1 MGCNESEKTLP
12 PGGAAPWGCWARSGG
27 GGVYLGAELGSLIT
41 PSIMAALNKRTGD
54 EMRFHLHCCRFD
66 PPRLFEGDTVGGQE
80 HTGGGRQGPEGPE
93 VANGGPPRGTT
104 KDREKDGEGGRG
116 STSQLNLT
124 ISLPGESNP
133 LSLLSTFH
141 SELNQL
147 AGQTICDQEPGG
159 GGPTFKR
166 TVRVGKCSKGDTM
179 TSVLKH

>member
-1 MGCNESEKTLP
+1 M
-12 PGGAAPWGCWARSGG
+12 
-27 GGVYLGAELGSLIT
+27 
-41 PSIMAALNKRTGD
+41 
-54 EMRFHLHCCRFD
+54 
-66 PPRLFEGDTVGGQE
+66 GGQE

-124 ISLPGESNP
+124 ISLPRESNP

-159 GGPTFKR
+159 EPTFKR